1 MSVDDSGNIHVT
13 GKSWGSGTSFDYVTV
28 KYNTNG
34 KQLWA
39 KRYIGPGNGDD
50 IARAIAVDKS
60 GNVYVSGESKGS
72 NSDFDYAVVK
82 YSSAGKQL
90 WVQRYDGPAMGP
102 DWATAIAVD
111 GSGNVTIT
119 GNSKNSGTDYD
130 MATIKYSADGQQL
143 WVQRYD
149 GPGNADD
156 EAAAIAVDAS
166 GNIYV
171 TGQSEYAVTDNDP
184 GAANYYNYYLTTIKY
199 DSNGKL
205 VWAKKYSWPGNAC
218 DYATAI
224 AVDKSGNVYVSGE
237 SKGSTTDWDYIA
249 IKY

>member
-1 MSVDDSGNIHVT
+1 MKKKAGICVGLILLGVALLIPPGEGRDLAPAQKWV
-13 GKSWGSGTSFDYVTV
+13 
-28 KYNTNG
+28 
-34 KQLWA
+34 A
-39 KRYIGPGNGDD
+39 RYSGPGNGDD

-72 NSDFDYAVVK
+72 NSDFDYATIK

-130 MATIKYSADGQQL
+130 MATIKYASSGEQL

-171 TGQSEYAVTDNDP
+171 TGASEVSFTDNNP
-184 GAANYYNYYLTTIKY
+184 GAANYYCQYLTTIKY
-199 DSNGKL
+199 GSNGKQ
-205 VWAKKYSWPGNAC
+205 VWAKKYKWPGGAYE
-218 DYATAI
+218 YATGI
-224 AVDKSGNVYVSGE
+224 ALDKSGNVYVSGE